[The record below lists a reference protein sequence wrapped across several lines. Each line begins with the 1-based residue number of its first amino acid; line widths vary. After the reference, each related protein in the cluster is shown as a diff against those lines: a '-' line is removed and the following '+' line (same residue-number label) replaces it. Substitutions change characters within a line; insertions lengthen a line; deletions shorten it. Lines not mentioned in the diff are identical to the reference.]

1 MPNYLTLFQ
10 QQSFFRTYGNQWFLF
25 DILMGVLLDLLT
37 RLYNK
42 IVFRDHQIVR
52 ENHEQRQVTP
62 DINGDLVSGYWIL

>member
-1 MPNYLTLFQ
+1 
-10 QQSFFRTYGNQWFLF
+10 
-25 DILMGVLLDLLT
+25 MGVLLDLLT

-62 DINGDLVSGYWIL
+62 DINGDLVSGY